1 MDRLNRGEDVFKN
14 FFFFSPVFLTKMV
27 DYWTSVYKSIPGF
40 IADVR
45 CQEYSGVGL
54 DRGPKHKQQTIGMS
68 G

>member
-1 MDRLNRGEDVFKN
+1 MGGQAELWRGHFQE
-14 FFFFSPVFLTKMV
+14 FFFPVFLAKIV

-54 DRGPKHKQQTIGMS
+54 PRGPKYKQRTIGVS
-68 G
+68 E

>member
-1 MDRLNRGEDVFKN
+1 MAGQAELWRGCFQEL
-14 FFFFSPVFLTKMV
+14 FFFPVFLAKMV

-54 DRGPKHKQQTIGMS
+54 DRGPKYKQQTIGMS